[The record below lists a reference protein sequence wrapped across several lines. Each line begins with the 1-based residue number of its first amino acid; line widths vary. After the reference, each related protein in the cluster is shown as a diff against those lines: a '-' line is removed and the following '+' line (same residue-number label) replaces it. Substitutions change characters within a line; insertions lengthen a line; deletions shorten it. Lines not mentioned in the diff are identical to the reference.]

1 MKMIILLV
9 VKDSASVARLRSALD
24 EYTVLF
30 CTGKKEAVQMCQE
43 HEVAIVL
50 VEDSPRI
57 NGYETFVTLR
67 EQFPVLSGV
76 LLTSSVENDLLVAS
90 FSAGFSGILKMP
102 VQAEHLRTM
111 VKQSIERKKLDDENV
126 RLRTLLPLYSLGEQF
141 LSSTT
146 EKEVLEGLLE
156 SVAELTGSSHM
167 SILLYDE
174 KQASLHIAASR
185 GMDKRLANSV
195 RIAKGEHI
203 AGWVF
208 KHGKPV
214 ILNKEDQETTIF
226 SPFLKRAEIVSA
238 ISCPLIIR
246 DNIIGVLNISQTG
259 TDERFSEAD
268 KEVISIVCGQAAMA
282 LENVRAL
289 RQVEEVT
296 RTRTLLEQYMAPE
309 VAQLLLVRETEL
321 MELGD
326 IRKVTI
332 LFADIRNFTALVQQ
346 LELDR
351 LRAFLNDF
359 FNIFTDTIFQ
369 QQGTVDKFMGDAV
382 LAMFGAPIANQNATF
397 AAVNAALM
405 IKQKFEK
412 IHRQWRAKSD
422 VFRNIDLGIGITS
435 GNVFLGN
442 VGSSRRFDYTVIGNE
457 VNIAQRLA
465 AESSHCRIYLTESVR
480 NDVHHLFHMERWGE
494 MKLRGIEEPMVV
506 YTIPAMEKL

>member
-1 MKMIILLV
+1 MKMIILLLIN
-9 VKDSASVARLRSALD
+9 DSVSAASLCSALG
-24 EYTVLF
+24 EYTVF
-30 CTGKKEAVQMCQE
+30 TCTGKREAAQICKD
-43 HEVAIVL
+43 HEVTIALI
-50 VEDSPRI
+50 EDSPST
-57 NGYETFVTLR
+57 NGHKVFVDLR
-67 EQFPVLSGV
+67 EQFPVLSGI
-76 LLTSSVENDLLVAS
+76 LLSPFVNNDLLVAS
-90 FSAGFSGILKMP
+90 FSAGFSGVLEMP
-102 VQAEHLRTM
+102 VQPEHLRSM
-111 VKQSIERKKLDDENV
+111 VKQSLDRKKMDDENI
-126 RLRTLLPLYSLGEQF
+126 RLKTLLPLYSLGEQF

-146 EKEVLEGLLE
+146 EKEVLEGVLE
-156 SVAELTGSSHM
+156 TVAELTGSSHM

-185 GMDKRLANSV
+185 GMDMKLANSV
-195 RIAKGEHI
+195 RMAKGEHI

-268 KEVISIVCGQAAMA
+268 KEVVSIVCGQAAMA

-309 VAQLLLVRETEL
+309 VAQLLLVGETEL

-332 LFADIRNFTALVQQ
+332 LFADIRNFTGLVQQ
-346 LELDR
+346 LDLDR

-369 QQGTVDKFMGDAV
+369 KQGTVDKFMGDAV
-382 LAMFGAPIANQNATF
+382 LAMFGAPITNKDANR
-397 AAVNAALM
+397 AAVEAALM
-405 IKQKFEK
+405 IKQKFEE
-412 IHRQWRAKSD
+412 IHRQWQNKSD
-422 VFRNIDLGIGITS
+422 VFGNIDLGIGITS
-435 GNVFLGN
+435 GDVFLGN

-465 AESSHCRIYLTESVR
+465 AESTQCQVYLTESVR
-480 NDVHHLFHMERWGE
+480 NDVQHLFHIERWGE
-494 MKLRGIEEPMVV
+494 MRLRGIEEPMVV
-506 YTIPAMEKL
+506 YAIPSVKTS

>member
-1 MKMIILLV
+1 MKMIILLLV
-9 VKDSASVARLRSALD
+9 NDSASAANLRSALR
-24 EYTVLF
+24 EFTVF
-30 CTGKKEAVQMCQE
+30 WCTEKREAFQICQD

-50 VEDSPRI
+50 IEDSSLI
-57 NGYETFVTLR
+57 NGHDTFRALR

-76 LLTSSVENDLLVAS
+76 LLTSSVGNDLLVAS
-90 FSAGFSGILKMP
+90 FAAGFSGVLEMP
-102 VQAEHLRTM
+102 VQAEHLRSM
-111 VKQSIERKKLDDENV
+111 VNQSIERKRLYDENI
-126 RLRTLLPLYSLGEQF
+126 RLKTLLPLYSLGEQF

-146 EKEVLEGLLE
+146 EQEVLEGVLE

-167 SILLYDE
+167 SILLCGE
-174 KQASLHIAASR
+174 KESNLHIAASR
-185 GMDKRLANSV
+185 GMDMALANSV
-195 RIAKGEHI
+195 RIAKGENI

-208 KHGKPV
+208 KHGKSV

-246 DNIIGVLNISQTG
+246 GNVIGVLNISQTG

-268 KEVISIVCGQAAMA
+268 KEVVSIVCGQAAMA

-326 IRKVTI
+326 IREVTI
-332 LFADIRNFTALVQQ
+332 LFADIRNFTGLVQQ
-346 LELDR
+346 LELGR

-382 LAMFGAPIANQNATF
+382 LAMFGAPITNKNANR
-397 AAVNAALM
+397 AAVEAALM
-405 IKQKFEK
+405 IKEKFED
-412 IHRQWRAKSD
+412 IHRKWLKKSD
-422 VFRNIDLGIGITS
+422 VFRTIDLGIGITS

-465 AESSHCRIYLTESVR
+465 AESTQCQVYLTESVR
-480 NDVHHLFHMERWGE
+480 NDVQHLFHMERWGE
-494 MKLRGIEEPMVV
+494 MRLRGIEEPMVV
-506 YTIPAMEKL
+506 YAVPSPKTS